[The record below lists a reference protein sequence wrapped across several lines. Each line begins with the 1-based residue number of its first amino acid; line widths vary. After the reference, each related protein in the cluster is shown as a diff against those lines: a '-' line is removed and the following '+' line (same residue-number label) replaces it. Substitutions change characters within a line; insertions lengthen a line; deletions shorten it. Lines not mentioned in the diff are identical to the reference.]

1 MNRESLFIGVRPGNI
16 YLMNH
21 AETAQNVR
29 KSKHPAN
36 HARRNAIAFKKQLIK
51 ELDALGL
58 KGSKALKLLPDW
70 WEEVAESLGGQIEI
84 RGWIAQF
91 FGLYFDENGN
101 FERRNKVSEAAFR
114 AKKSVDIE
122 NLKVA
127 ADFAAAV
134 AKQVLRVVP
143 SHKNS
148 SIPDA
153 LELRNEILNA
163 NKKWV
168 GFNDLLEICWS
179 RNIPVIYMPGLPM
192 TGKMD
197 GMVLRDNNK
206 YVIILSKKAQNDHP
220 SRLLFVLAHEIG
232 HIACNHLSG
241 EQSQIAEEKVID
253 KSTASDDLSNDITR
267 QENEADD
274 YARQLLIGEK
284 GGFTYNNFSLPN
296 LLAPH
301 IEKIGL
307 EKKIE
312 PGFIVL
318 NAAHNFAKSKPGNAW
333 GITENILKQLKLY
346 DLGCQ
351 AMCQKYVIDNIAFD
365 ELKVETYELLQN
377 LGVIAREV

>member
-1 MNRESLFIGVRPGNI
+1 
-16 YLMNH
+16 MNH
-21 AETAQNVR
+21 AEAAQNVP
-29 KSKHPAN
+29 KSKTQATT
-36 HARRNAIAFKKQLIK
+36 ARNNAVAFKKQLKK
-51 ELDALGL
+51 ELDGVGL
-58 KGSKALKLLPDW
+58 KGDKALKLLPDW
-70 WEEVAESLGGQIEI
+70 WEEVGESLGGQIEI

-114 AKKSVDIE
+114 AKKSVNIDK
-122 NLKVA
+122 LKIA

-134 AKQVLRVVP
+134 SKQILRVVP
-143 SHKNS
+143 SHKNT

-153 LELRNEILNA
+153 LELRNTILGTG
-163 NKKWV
+163 KKWV
-168 GFNDLLEICWS
+168 GFDDLLEICWR
-179 RNIPVIYMPGLPM
+179 RNIPVIYMPELPM

-232 HIACNHLSG
+232 HIACDHLTG
-241 EQSQIAEEKVID
+241 EHSQIAEENVINN
-253 KSTASDDLSNDITR
+253 SNPSDNLSDEIGR
-267 QENEADD
+267 QENEADH

-284 GGFTYNNFSLPN
+284 GEFTYNNLSLPN

-301 IEKIGL
+301 IEKIGK

-312 PGFIVL
+312 PGFIAL
-318 NAAHNFAKSKPGNAW
+318 NASHNFAKSKQGNAW

-346 DLGCQ
+346 DLDCMS
-351 AMCQKYVIDNIAFD
+351 MCQKYFIDNIAFD